1 MNATTYFR
9 APFRSICYS
18 NKLIEYTI
26 MEMDMIANANNGG
39 GGGANFRQSQKVSQ
53 CLMFSHL
60 SSLFCFFIA
69 A

>member
-26 MEMDMIANANNGG
+26 MEMDMISATNVGG
-39 GGGANFRQSQKVSQ
+39 GAANFRQSQKVSKK
-53 CLMFSHL
+53 CF
-60 SSLFCFFIA
+60 LFHI
-69 A
+69 